1 MSLYRQ
7 SVVSIGAEEL
17 AEFGEQIH
25 KSSRASKDHVGIWVW
40 PLWREREREIKRE
53 SDSEKENHLIIG
65 GDFLADFV

>member
-25 KSSRASKDHVGIWVW
+25 KSFRASKEHVGIWVW
-40 PLWREREREIKRE
+40 LLWREREERERE
-53 SDSEKENHLIIG
+53 THSEKEREPFDNWRRLFG
-65 GDFLADFV
+65 